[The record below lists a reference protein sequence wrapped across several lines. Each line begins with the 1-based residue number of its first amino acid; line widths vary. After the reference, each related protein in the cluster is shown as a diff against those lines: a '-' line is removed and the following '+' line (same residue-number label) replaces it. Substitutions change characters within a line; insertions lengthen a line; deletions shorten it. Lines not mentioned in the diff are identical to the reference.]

1 MLCPS
6 WHESFPLPSI
16 EAMACGTAVITT
28 PYGTEGFAID
38 GHTAIVARPRV
49 ISDFVVALDGLVRLP
64 ELRKK
69 LASNGRA
76 MAESLTWDGAVAAR
90 EELLWRIH
98 LNQMPT
104 ARRQGFETGIMDG
117 CGMSFDRLSAEVG
130 AREDEL
136 QPA

>member
-1 MLCPS
+1 
-6 WHESFPLPSI
+6 
-16 EAMACGTAVITT
+16 MACGTAVITT
-28 PYGTEGFAID
+28 PYGTEGYAID

-49 ISDFVVALDGLVRLP
+49 ASDFVVALDGLVRIP
-64 ELRKK
+64 ELRRR
-69 LASNGRA
+69 LAQNGRA

-104 ARRQGFETGIMDG
+104 AGRQGFDTGIMDG
-117 CGMSFDRLSAEVG
+117 CGMSFDRLSAEVS

-136 QPA
+136 QPAYAG